1 MNSWTKLCLDLYLG
15 FITYA
20 LLVWRSFA
28 LSLCEKHL
36 FPCPSKLPLGNSQ
49 SSTTKQYHRTAC
61 LKNEQLNQALLGPI
75 PTTCDL
81 CMKVIPKQ
89 HVRNIDHWTNYWF
102 ETTITKGYFISQ
114 EPIIHLHLVWDNYQ
128 DYKQSLFL
136 KTQHRD
142 NQPATN
148 LWSLSVKIRIAS
160 HRFVHPMSVPV
171 FLCPC
176 IYAWELSFSTL
187 SQCFI
192 WEILL
197 K

>member
-20 LLVWRSFA
+20 LLVSGLTFGQLLLVSFPNY
-28 LSLCEKHL
+28 LSL
-36 FPCPSKLPLGNSQ
+36 
-49 SSTTKQYHRTAC
+49 
-61 LKNEQLNQALLGPI
+61 
-75 PTTCDL
+75 
-81 CMKVIPKQ
+81 